1 MNPVPAEPGR
11 PIGMDSIE
19 RPIGRVRGTR
29 DWLPHD
35 FARLAALER
44 LLLDQFRR
52 AGYEPM
58 RTPILEFA
66 VLHERKSGA
75 GIVAR
80 LFEISGGGPAEI
92 CLRPELTASIVR
104 AYAANSPRSA
114 SNSSGLGGRPPMP
127 RSSGWPTGPY
137 ARWGL
142 PMRRSG
148 SATSA

>member
-19 RPIGRVRGTR
+19 RPVGRVRGTR

-66 VLHERKSGA
+66 ELHERKSGA
-75 GIVAR
+75 GIV
-80 LFEISGGGPAEI
+80 
-92 CLRPELTASIVR
+92 
-104 AYAANSPRSA
+104 
-114 SNSSGLGGRPPMP
+114 
-127 RSSGWPTGPY
+127 
-137 ARWGL
+137 
-142 PMRRSG
+142 
-148 SATSA
+148 